1 MEHSYKKLNNKVLS
15 IIFTAH
21 KNHISM
27 TRLRTLISG
36 ILTVTAIITA
46 SCYTSCQPDSC
57 SVVCNNG
64 GTCQDNKC
72 VCPSAY
78 TGTYCDQ
85 LNLTGSWK
93 GTENLTS
100 SAGYDQTLVIAP
112 GATDS
117 TVSISFLAG
126 HAAGKTING
135 TMDVSKTIIKFKNQ
149 LITTTST
156 PDTVSG
162 TIQLV
167 SATHITNNYT
177 YSNSQDG
184 LIYNITGYYTKQ

>member
-1 MEHSYKKLNNKVLS
+1 MTKFRTFISGL
-15 IIFTAH
+15 FTAAA
-21 KNHISM
+21 
-27 TRLRTLISG
+27 
-36 ILTVTAIITA
+36 VITA
-46 SCYTSCQPDSC
+46 SCYTSCEPDKC
-57 SVVCNNG
+57 GLICNNG
-64 GTCQDNKC
+64 GMCQDKKC
-72 VCPSAY
+72 ACPSAY

-93 GTENLTS
+93 GTENITS
-100 SAGYDQTLVIAP
+100 SASYDQTLVIAP

-126 HAAGKTING
+126 HAAGKTISG
-135 TMDVSKTIIKFKNQ
+135 TMDVSKNSIKFKNQ
-149 LITTTST
+149 LISTSST

-167 SATHITNNYT
+167 SATHITNNYI

-184 LIYNITGYYTKQ
+184 VIYNIEGYYTKQ